1 MLQGT
6 SWHCRSPGNPP
17 GRLKV
22 SLVLVQCRLG
32 GRQVRTPMS
41 HTLAQGRGKL
51 CRDCGDGGDT
61 RGTAERRRSGSG
73 ARSRPPQH
81 RNPGRPTE
89 RPSRPTATIWAA
101 PRLCSARRTAPN
113 FTRALLSCRSRQ
125 VVHNARQTRKRIFWQ
140 TKPQGRSLPSSA
152 ASKPWTG
159 Y

>member
-17 GRLKV
+17 VGSRCPWY
-22 SLVLVQCRLG
+22 SCNAGSAG
-32 GRQVRTPMS
+32 GRSVPLS

-89 RPSRPTATIWAA
+89 RPSRPTATVWAA

-113 FTRALLSCRSRQ
+113 FTRALPSCRSRQ